1 MTDSSRD
8 AVQARCTLAT
18 CGTDCCPPRH
28 NVLVCNT
35 VRDSDPNLL
44 RWRILGILCLCLVLV
59 VASVS
64 SLNVAIPSIVRA
76 LDASQTEQLWILDSY
91 ALVFA
96 GLLLFAGA
104 LGDRY
109 GRKSALLAGLA
120 IFGMCAIAASLAGT
134 PSLVIAAR
142 GAMGVGAALIMPA
155 TLSIITVVFPPEER
169 GKAIAV
175 WAGFAGA
182 GGAIGLLSSGL
193 LLEHFWWGSVFFV
206 NVPIVLLTFVPIAR
220 FVPNSR
226 DEEQRPLDP
235 LGALL
240 SIGGLGSLLFGI
252 INGPEHGWTHP
263 ATLAAFVAAGALL
276 AGFVRYEAGASHPM
290 LDPRLFRIR
299 RLAVGSLTV
308 GVAFFAMFGMFFL
321 ITLYLQFVQGYSALG
336 AALRMLPV
344 AVTLILVSPQG
355 PRAVARLGARAVI
368 RAGLLIQAAG
378 FALMSTL
385 EPGTSDFTLVVAF
398 VLMATGMALLMPPS
412 TEAIVSSLPA
422 NKAGVGSAINVT
434 TREVGGAIGIALLGS
449 LLSQGYRS
457 GVSPVLAGLHVPTPA
472 ADAVRNSIAGA
483 SALGPQVM
491 QAASG
496 AFADGLSLAFTVA
509 AVLCVL
515 TAVVVSRAYPQHVTT
530 ENADLAA
537 SERTG
542 Q

>member
-1 MTDSSRD
+1 MSDSE
-8 AVQARCTLAT
+8 
-18 CGTDCCPPRH
+18 
-28 NVLVCNT
+28 
-35 VRDSDPNLL
+35 PNPL
-44 RWRILGILCLCLVLV
+44 RWRILAILCLCLVLV

-120 IFGMCAIAASLAGT
+120 IFGMCAIAASFAGT

-155 TLSIITVVFPPEER
+155 TLSIITVVFPAEEL

-206 NVPIVLLTFVPIAR
+206 NVPIVLLAFVPIVR
-220 FVPNSR
+220 LVPNSR

-240 SIGGLGSLLFGI
+240 SIGGLGSLVFGI

-263 ATLAAFVAAGALL
+263 VTLAAFVAAGVLL

-299 RLAVGSLTV
+299 RFAVGSLTV
-308 GVAFFAMFGMFFL
+308 GVAFFAMFGMFYL
-321 ITLYLQFVQGYSALG
+321 ITLYLQFVQGYSPLG

-344 AVTLILVSPQG
+344 AVTLIVVSPQG
-355 PRAVARLGARAVI
+355 PRVVARFGARAVI
-368 RAGLLIQAAG
+368 RAGLLIQASG

-385 EPGTSDFTLVVAF
+385 EPGTSYITLVVAF
-398 VLMATGMALLMPPS
+398 VLMATGMALLMPPC

-422 NKAGVGSAINVT
+422 NKAGVGSAVNVT
-434 TREVGGAIGIALLGS
+434 AREVGGAIGIALLGS

-457 GVSPVLAGLHVPTPA
+457 AVAPVVAGLDVPTPA
-472 ADAVRNSIAGA
+472 ADAVRDSIAGA
-483 SALGPQVM
+483 TALGPQVLE
-491 QAASG
+491 AASV
-496 AFADGLSLAFTVA
+496 AFSDGLSLAFTVA
-509 AVLCVL
+509 ALVGVL
-515 TAVVVSRAYPQHVTT
+515 TAAVVSWAYPQDVTT